1 MAQEGTNE
9 ICSTASSAE
18 DVNSEDGPYWRG
30 DSGHGSEEVEEEG
43 LEEEVGGE
51 EGLEEEVGGEEEG
64 LEEEVGVEEEV
75 GGEEV
80 WLEEEVLETTIV
92 ERMEQMKLRSGEER
106 QEELDVERMSGS
118 CHDRACLR

>member
-1 MAQEGTNE
+1 M
-9 ICSTASSAE
+9 CSTASSAE

-30 DSGHGSEEVEEEG
+30 DSGQGSEEVEEEG

-51 EGLEEEVGGEEEG
+51 EEGPEEEVGGEEEG
-64 LEEEVGVEEEV
+64 LEEEV

-80 WLEEEVLETTIV
+80 WLEEEVLEATIV

-106 QEELDVERMSGS
+106 QESDVEGMSGS

>member
-1 MAQEGTNE
+1 M
-9 ICSTASSAE
+9 CSTASSAE

-51 EGLEEEVGGEEEG
+51 EEG
-64 LEEEVGVEEEV
+64 LEEEV

-80 WLEEEVLETTIV
+80 WLEEEVLEATIV

-106 QEELDVERMSGS
+106 QESDAEGMSGS